1 MERKFEEDV
10 LIEAEIQRDLD
21 KLTEADL
28 EWSQSSNVELSNSD
42 NSLSDDANLVEHI
55 FFRFHV
61 YKSVKY

>member
-1 MERKFEEDV
+1 MESEEDV

-42 NSLSDDANLVEHI
+42 NSLSDDANLVVNFKI
-55 FFRFHV
+55 KTFNV
-61 YKSVKY
+61 

>member
-1 MERKFEEDV
+1 MESEEDA

-42 NSLSDDANLVEHI
+42 NSLSDDANPVVNFKI
-55 FFRFHV
+55 KTCNV
-61 YKSVKY
+61 